1 MTRTDNAKCWQGC
14 GATGTLTSFYW
25 KYMEVCVVTPILQKC
40 LSIYTKAE
48 YIHASN
54 LTSMN
59 LTEMG
64 YVHLIND

>member
-1 MTRTDNAKCWQGC
+1 
-14 GATGTLTSFYW
+14 
-25 KYMEVCVVTPILQKC
+25 MEVCVVTTILQKC